1 MIRVIIVDTAWH
13 GDRVFIGEEGSLLS
27 EPDSAQYGVVACSS
41 NGNQYK
47 ICVDFNDYVPYSTL
61 IKELF

>member
-41 NGNQYK
+41 NGKQYK
-47 ICVDFNDYVPYSTL
+47 ICVDFND
-61 IKELF
+61 